1 MSDQAARYVFQKELG
16 AGAFGKVL
24 LGKDNVKNQ
33 NVAIKRV
40 NISKLREN
48 SYLEQAFWR
57 EIDIMASIKSKYS
70 VQFIEK
76 VQSARNYNIVMELCD
91 GDLYKELMTTK
102 GGFSVEKIRQI
113 LCQLNEV
120 FYIMYHKNI
129 VHRDLKLQNI
139 FIKYTNPE
147 HTEFDVKLGDFGFGK
162 VIEQDVTGTKLG
174 TPVTMA
180 PEVLRGKRYTNKA
193 DLWSIGVIIY
203 QLHSKTY
210 PFLGMNEKMI
220 LQKIQEHKLQYLPSD
235 PLLSDLIQRLLTEDA
250 IKRISWDEYF
260 AHPFFGGKQWGV
272 QQDSNETKAEK
283 MASIYGDVAIQTV
296 DNDNNNNNNNNNQQP
311 ENSNNNNTNNTNNR
325 TLTTNNIKYELLEGI
340 HFGYKTS
347 NLHMSLATHK
357 DNNNQFLVKKYPL
370 SFIQQNQNQFAKDIL
385 ISRNLKGNSNAI
397 HYVEHFQTQNYVY
410 VVYEYIPNA
419 FPLAVY
425 TTQNQLTENQI
436 KRGIIELL
444 NNIFISAENH
454 NVDFDIITE
463 YSFLFLSNKNR
474 FILSDFGFLKCVLE
488 QDDCIQFTSLNEQNH
503 LNNKTNILNF
513 GVSLYNVFFNSKLN
527 FQSVDKSIPIPQ
539 GKIISKEF
547 GEFLSKVMT
556 KNPNKRPNWR
566 EVRQH
571 PFLQNPN
578 NQNNVVFDK
587 EKLLN
592 IIEGLQNKYV
602 SLVSSLEGISK
613 DNFNKILSRE
623 FLVFLTLT
631 FLEMIVSKHIF
642 RKISKKEKF
651 SFEEELSFFKIKPK
665 ETYPLNLSSIIIN
678 LEQIS
683 LNKQYIL
690 FTNEVQKQIND
701 YIQTIE
707 AIQKKFKNLISTY
720 NKTIRYTP
728 PTSAQRFIDD
738 LVQIFRSQ
746 KLIDFV
752 QQICDCGYRC
762 LNSNTVEERIQSEHH
777 FLIAKIIEEFII
789 SIRTLALNKVEYV
802 NDRDIIN
809 NFFTKE
815 GDEMITVSI
824 DQLNIKQE
832 EYIFVSFMSC
842 MFRRYFKDK
851 GIMNDEGEIDEE
863 QNFNKYG
870 ITQSVANIC
879 SSNINCI
886 IDHYLILIKFI

>member
-1 MSDQAARYVFQKELG
+1 MADQTVRYVFLSELG
-16 AGAFGKVL
+16 SGAFGKVYL
-24 LGKDNVKNQ
+24 AKDNVMNR

-70 VQFIEK
+70 VEFIEK

-91 GDLYKELMTTK
+91 GELYKELMK
-102 GGFSVEKIRQI
+102 AKRGFSVEKIKQI

-120 FYIMYHKNI
+120 FYIMHQKNI

-220 LQKIQEHKLQYLPSD
+220 LKKIEEHKLQYLPSD
-235 PLLSDLIQRLLTEDA
+235 SLLSDLIQRLLTEDA
-250 IKRISWDEYF
+250 NKRISWDDYF
-260 AHPFFGGKQWGV
+260 AHPFFGGKQWGT
-272 QQDSNETKAEK
+272 QQNSNETKADT

-296 DNDNNNNNNNNNQQP
+296 DNNNQQH
-311 ENSNNNNTNNTNNR
+311 EDLFNNNTNNMTE
-325 TLTTNNIKYELLEGI
+325 TSNNIKYELLEGI
-340 HFGYKTS
+340 NFGYKTS
-347 NLHMSLATHK
+347 NLRMFLSTHK
-357 DNNNQFLVKKYPL
+357 DNNKQFLVKQYPF
-370 SFIQQNQNQFAKDIL
+370 SFVQQHQNQFVKDIL
-385 ISRNLKGNSNAI
+385 LSRNLTTNSNVI
-397 HYVEHFQTQNYVY
+397 HYVEHFKTTTYVY

-425 TTQNQLTENQI
+425 TTQNKLTEDQI
-436 KRGIIELL
+436 KEGIIQLL
-444 NNIFISAENH
+444 NKIFISAEIH
-454 NVDFDIITE
+454 NVNFDIITE
-463 YSFLFLSNKNR
+463 YSFLFLSNKNK

-527 FQSVDKSIPIPQ
+527 FQSVEKTIPIPK
-539 GKIISKEF
+539 GKCISKEF

-556 KNPNKRPNWR
+556 KNPNKRPNWK
-566 EVRQH
+566 ELGQH
-571 PFLQNPN
+571 SFLQNPN
-578 NQNNVVFDK
+578 NKNNVVFDK

-602 SLVSSLEGISK
+602 SLVASLEGISK
-613 DNFNKILSRE
+613 DNLTKILSKE

-631 FLEMIVSKHIF
+631 FLEMIVSKYIF
-642 RKISKKEKF
+642 KKISTKKKF
-651 SFEEELSFFKIKPK
+651 TFEEELSFFKIKPK

-678 LEQIS
+678 FEQIS

-690 FTNEVQKQIND
+690 FTNEVQKQVKD

-752 QQICDCGYRC
+752 QQICQCGYCC
-762 LNSNTVEERIQSEHH
+762 LNSNIAEERIQSEHH

-789 SIRTLALNKVEYV
+789 SIRILLLNKVEYV

-809 NFFTKE
+809 NFFTNE
-815 GDEMITVSI
+815 DDQLITVSI
-824 DQLNIKQE
+824 DQLNEKQE

-842 MFRRYFKDK
+842 MFRKYFKNK
-851 GIMNDEGEIDEE
+851 GIINNNKGEIDEE

-879 SSNINCI
+879 SSNVSCI
-886 IDHYLILIKFI
+886 IDHYLILVKSILENKNY